1 MKKFKVDQKQ
11 KDIIVKLFKYIRG
24 IEMECAWLER
34 VKFDKKEKGFFDS
47 VFGLLKERIE
57 NLKKNGQ
64 NLEKA
69 ITKRFK
75 KGAVPAIKDVYD
87 RIDKQQSNL
96 CSIMGIID
104 KERLGI
110 NLINLSKKMGIIED
124 SIENIKRQLSILER
138 GADSINDQVVRII
151 RNMNQQLDPLQS
163 SV

>member
-1 MKKFKVDQKQ
+1 
-11 KDIIVKLFKYIRG
+11 
-24 IEMECAWLER
+24 
-34 VKFDKKEKGFFDS
+34 
-47 VFGLLKERIE
+47 
-57 NLKKNGQ
+57 
-64 NLEKA
+64 
-69 ITKRFK
+69 
-75 KGAVPAIKDVYD
+75 
-87 RIDKQQSNL
+87 
-96 CSIMGIID
+96 MGIID

>member
-1 MKKFKVDQKQ
+1 MN
-11 KDIIVKLFKYIRG
+11 I
-24 IEMECAWLER
+24 
-34 VKFDKKEKGFFDS
+34 
-47 VFGLLKERIE
+47 
-57 NLKKNGQ
+57 LKKNGQ